1 MNREQLDTIDM
12 LIIMH
17 KESLDELDE
26 LCNKL
31 LELKE
36 FFQGLKDAILN
47 DRERD
52 FLERFK

>member
-1 MNREQLDTIDM
+1 MSREKLDTIDL
-12 LIIMH
+12 LINMQR
-17 KESLDELDE
+17 EALDELDE

-47 DRERD
+47 DNEGD

>member
-36 FFQGLKDAILN
+36 FFEGLKDAILKTPEN
-47 DRERD
+47 S
-52 FLERFK
+52 LEDYK